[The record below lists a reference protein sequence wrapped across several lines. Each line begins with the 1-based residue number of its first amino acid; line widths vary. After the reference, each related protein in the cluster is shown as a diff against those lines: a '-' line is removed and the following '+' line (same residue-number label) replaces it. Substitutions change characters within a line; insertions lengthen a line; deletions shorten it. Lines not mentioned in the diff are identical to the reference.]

1 MQYIIR
7 LIVLLIVLMGPAQ
20 ANDVDGDLNTNM
32 GDHNNN
38 DSNNTT
44 TNNNYNATGAG
55 SAAPVM
61 SAIAPTVMGGGGND
75 SCLIPTSTGMSLSIM
90 GLSSGTVEQDE
101 QCNRRKNARLL
112 GLPQNVGG
120 LGLQVSSI
128 SLLCGD
134 VTGTIFKAM
143 ALANTYCPITD
154 IVSGK
159 LLMGLAALDK
169 YRENPAIY
177 VVGYELN
184 KEFWDAYLRV
194 GEDLTLERDALKNEK
209 NTNTNTVSL
218 SDRFRSSKRRDNRRS
233 EDSKSD

>member
-75 SCLIPTSTGMSLSIM
+75 SCLIPTSTGISLSIM

-134 VTGTIFKAM
+134 VSGTIFKAM

>member
-75 SCLIPTSTGMSLSIM
+75 SCLIPTSTGISLSIM